1 MIEPQKEMIIV
12 AEKALRDLRNTAQ
25 EAKNKELSA
34 TYVSYTATM
43 ALNKILEL
51 KQKVRQ

>member
-12 AEKALRDLRNTAQ
+12 AEKALRDLRNAAQ

-34 TYVSYTATM
+34 TFVDFTASL

-51 KQKVRQ
+51 KQKVK